1 MTNRHLYAMR
11 DSATMLRR
19 NLKHMVRYPSVTV
32 MIVGIPVVL
41 LLLFVY
47 VFGATLGAGL
57 GAVTG
62 GREAYV
68 NYVVP
73 GIILVTVAGVAQGT
87 ALAVSMDMADGIVA
101 RFRTMGIAR
110 GAVLT
115 GHVLGSTIQ
124 TLLGMVAVIGIAL
137 AVGFRPNA
145 GLEEWVAVAGLL
157 VTTTVAISWL
167 SVALGLG
174 AKSVEAASNVTLP
187 LILLV
192 FIGSGFVPTDS
203 MPAGLRAFAEYQ
215 PFTPII
221 ETLRGLLMGTP
232 IGNDA
237 VLAIAWCVGI
247 GFAGYGW
254 AMRQYDRDPTRRVR
268 VLSAGSA

>member
-1 MTNRHLYAMR
+1 MTNRYTYALR

-19 NLKHMVRYPSVTV
+19 NLKHMARYPSATV
-32 MIVGIPVVL
+32 MVIGIPVIL

-47 VFGATLGAGL
+47 VFGGTLGAGL
-57 GAVTG
+57 DAATG
-62 GREAYV
+62 GRQAYV
-68 NYVVP
+68 NYVTP
-73 GIILVTVAGVAQGT
+73 GIILVAVCGVAQGT

-115 GHVLGSTIQ
+115 GHVLGSTLQ
-124 TLLGMVAVIGIAL
+124 TLVGMVAVIGIAL

-145 GLEEWVAVAGLL
+145 GFGEWLAAAGLL
-157 VTTTVAISWL
+157 AMTTVAITWL
-167 SVALGLG
+167 SVALGLRST
-174 AKSVEAASNVTLP
+174 SVEGASNVTLP
-187 LILLV
+187 LLLLV

-221 ETLRGLLMGTP
+221 ETLRGLLMGTQ
-232 IGNDA
+232 IGHDA
-237 VLAIAWCVGI
+237 VLAVAWCAAIGI
-247 GFAGYGW
+247 AGYAW
-254 AMRQYDRDPTRRVR
+254 AMRLYDRDPTRRVR
-268 VLSAGSA
+268 LLSAGSA